1 MKQIIVSHL
10 FGMASGV
17 MLILW
22 TEPTVGLAGEVEAWE
37 LFPGGS
43 VGRITEFKGADETPI
58 PAYVRKPKGQGP
70 FPAVVMIHGG
80 GQSEQGTYA
89 LGRMTGAPTANF
101 IAEGWAVYSIDF
113 RPRSAF
119 DPIEWED
126 TVRAVEIVRQLP
138 FIDDQ
143 RIAMIGGSHGGMVTS
158 RVISRCA
165 LNCAVACA
173 PAAIDLIEVAKAKQA
188 GFRILPKLDALIS
201 RMEQEYGAP
210 VAKIAEDPAAFDH
223 QSAFTEVEKVRCPL
237 LLISGRNDTS
247 SPPSVM
253 ETYAEKLREAG
264 KQVELYLPDN
274 GPHGF
279 YFGQPRIPETD
290 EAARRAVGF
299 IRKHFGLT
307 AGASN
312 PVSAMPAMASNRQSL
327 ADKERPDADRVEQVF
342 RRLDRNADGQI
353 AGDEAAGAPGKRFL
367 RMFDAN
373 KDRVVTMDEI
383 RSQTGA
389 KGPSTNRSQSDM
401 RQGAAPSQPG
411 SVESIRQLLREGR
424 IRWNDGRQDGA
435 EDMLI
440 RTFQSQAVG
449 GKVSYLVYLPAQYER
464 EQQRR
469 FPVVY
474 WLHGG
479 GGTQRDCWIFLEQL
493 KPAIAKDLCPPMII
507 VGVNGIAGSLY
518 SDSKDGELPFESV
531 IVKDLIPHIDATY
544 RTIPD
549 RKGRALEGFSMGGF
563 GSLHLGLKYPEMFG
577 AVTALGPALLEFDSG
592 AGNVERALQS
602 GPYEGDRDYFHLN
615 DPFYLAEKNA
625 QAIYGRISIRLL
637 DNEKPDTFTHRR
649 MLEFGSLLDRLNIAH
664 EYIRLEGT
672 GHSYAKY
679 YDAKPDAYEF
689 YTLAFAAFG
698 RPTPSDQ
705 NASAN
710 FPLPPECYDAATIHR
725 ARARDAK
732 PVKPFEI
739 MDGLYYVGNDHVSSH
754 LLTSENG
761 LILIDTP
768 MPHEVPW
775 LLESICK
782 LGFDPCDLKVVIGTH
797 WHVDHCGGHWYFQH
811 HFGSQTWLHE
821 LDAPLVLSGAK
832 WSDGHTIKLD
842 GTVATLSSAFPP
854 FHTDRLLSDQDVVEW
869 GGRVF
874 TFHQAPDHTPG
885 TLAIEFPLR
894 DENGHQLRAILLGGL
909 KPGSRVFADSCKRLK
924 NIDAQVWL
932 GSHPFQNDTLAKRK
946 QLLTGTKPNPLI
958 DPNGWQGF
966 LDRMINLA
974 TGEKPDLPP
983 ERKANRAQVRL
994 SARRTAGAEKTSD
1007 EPDEGTDIRMAVD
1020 GQSLKRLPSQWQDY
1034 FGTHYASSAEHA
1046 GIAWTTVRSYGGPH
1060 IGISAATGNAP
1071 PREGPFTGKTV
1082 RIDLHDFRAP
1092 RGAGATTAEQLIP
1105 ELIKHHITAIY
1116 IMTNLVRPSVDEA
1129 FDKDLAYWTL
1139 RQIYETYPEA
1149 YRYVLFEI
1157 GNEVVS
1163 GHFDPKGL
1171 RGQPGFQPGPAPDGK
1186 FFGYDLEWKLDYYI
1200 NAYLA
1205 PSVEV
1210 IRQVSHDVYGDAS
1223 KIKIMLGSVNPY
1235 NPQNIWFLKTL
1246 MDSKF
1251 DGVHAPSLKDEPVWK
1266 YLHLVSVHYM
1276 GGSDSDMET
1285 MQEFHNLYL
1294 KTGKVEGIWNTEDH
1308 GGQGGRGPVTIVDR
1322 GLRHL
1327 AWAGANG
1334 LSADQTRIVWYG
1346 DNAAKPGGRAREAI
1360 YLLGDFL
1367 HGRPLYLSRSKLAG
1381 ANVYLVADGVDQTL
1395 SRILVAIV
1403 PDRSSGLDT
1412 GNVRLCLPGQCPT
1425 SDWHARAVQYS
1436 TSAPAEGTVPGVRRD
1451 EGMLVVSLS
1460 RLVTEPLLLFLSG
1473 EKTNDLSE

>member
-1 MKQIIVSHL
+1 MKQIILTRL
-10 FGMASGV
+10 FVIASG
-17 MLILW
+17 MLSVLAAQR
-22 TEPTVGLAGEVEAWE
+22 VGLAGEDQAWE
-37 LFPGGS
+37 LFTDGS
-43 VGRITEFKGADETPI
+43 VGRTTEFKGTGERLIA
-58 PAYVRKPKGQGP
+58 AYVRKPKGQGP

-89 LGRMTGAPTANF
+89 LGRMTGPPTASF

-113 RPRSAF
+113 RPKSAF
-119 DPIEWED
+119 DPIEWDD
-126 TVRAVEIVRQLP
+126 TVLAVESVRQLP

-158 RVISRCA
+158 RVISRCV

-188 GFRILPKLDALIS
+188 GFRIIPKLDALIS

-210 VAKIAEDPAAFDH
+210 VSKIAEDPAAFDH
-223 QSAFTEVEKVRCPL
+223 HSAFTEVEKVRCPL

-253 ETYAEKLREAG
+253 ETYAEKLKEAG
-264 KQVELYLPDN
+264 KHVELYLPDN

-279 YFGQPRIPETD
+279 YFGRPHIPETD

-299 IRKHFGLT
+299 IRKYFGLS
-307 AGASN
+307 AGATT
-312 PVSAMPAMASNRQSL
+312 VVPAAPERASNRQRP
-327 ADKERPDADRVEQVF
+327 ANKERPGADRVEQLF
-342 RRLDRNADGQI
+342 RRLDRNTDGRI
-353 AGDEAAGAPGKRFL
+353 AGEEATGVPGKRFL
-367 RMFDAN
+367 RMFDADN
-373 KDRVVTMDEI
+373 DGVVTLNEI
-383 RSQTGA
+383 RSQTVA
-389 KGPSTNRSQSDM
+389 EGPPANESELPRPAVSQT
-401 RQGAAPSQPG
+401 QPRG
-411 SVESIRQLLREGR
+411 LKPIRQLLREGR
-424 IRWNDGRQDGA
+424 IRWNDGHRDGA
-435 EDMLI
+435 EDMLV
-440 RTFQSQAVG
+440 RTFQSQVVG
-449 GKVSYLVYLPAQYER
+449 DKVSYLIYLPPQYES
-464 EQQRR
+464 EKERR

-479 GGTQRDCWIFLEQL
+479 GGTQRDCWRFLEQV
-493 KPAIAKDLCPPMII
+493 KPAMAKGLCPPII
-507 VGVNGIAGSLY
+507 VVGVNGIAGNIY
-518 SDSKDGELPFESV
+518 SDSSDGELPFESV
-531 IVKDLIPHIDATY
+531 ITKDLIPHIDATY
-544 RTIPD
+544 RTISD

-563 GSLHLGLKYPEMFG
+563 GSLHLGLKYPETFG
-577 AVTALGPALLEFDSG
+577 AMTALGPALLEFDSG
-592 AGNVERALQS
+592 TPNVERALQS

-625 QAIYGRISIRLL
+625 QAIRGRTFVRLL

-649 MLEFGSLLDRLNIAH
+649 TLEFASLLDRLNITH

-689 YTLAFAAFG
+689 YAHAFAAFG
-698 RPTPSDQ
+698 HPTASDCGVSADYPS
-705 NASAN
+705 
-710 FPLPPECYDAATIHR
+710 PPVCYDAATIHR
-725 ARARDAK
+725 ERARDAK
-732 PVKPFEI
+732 PVEPFEI
-739 MDGLYYVGNDHVSSH
+739 MDGLHYVGNDHVSSH
-754 LLTSENG
+754 LLTSANG
-761 LILIDTP
+761 LILIDTT

-782 LGFDPCDLKVVIGTH
+782 LGFDPCDVKVVIGTH

-821 LDAPLVLSGAK
+821 LDAPLVLYGAK
-832 WSDGHTIKLD
+832 WSKGHKIKLD
-842 GTVATLSSAFPP
+842 GTVTTLSSAFPP
-854 FHTDRLLSDQDVVEW
+854 FHTDRLLTDQEVVEW

-894 DENGHQLRAILLGGL
+894 DENGRQLRAILLGGL
-909 KPGSRVFADSCKRLK
+909 KPGSTVFADSCKRLK
-924 NIDAQVWL
+924 SIDAQVWL
-932 GSHPFQNDTLAKRK
+932 GSHPFQNDTLAKREH
-946 QLLTGTKPNPLI
+946 LLAGKRPNPFI

-966 LDRMINLA
+966 LGRMINQA
-974 TGEKPDLPP
+974 SGEAPDRPS
-983 ERKANRAQVRL
+983 ERNVDLAQVR
-994 SARRTAGAEKTSD
+994 SPERRAASAEKTDD
-1007 EPDEGTDIRMAVD
+1007 EPDEIIDIQMAVD
-1020 GQSLKRLPSQWQDY
+1020 GQSLRRLPSQWQDY
-1034 FGTHYASSAEHA
+1034 FGTHYASSPEHS

-1060 IGISAATGNAP
+1060 IGISAATGKAP

-1082 RIDLHDFRAP
+1082 SIGLRDFRAP
-1092 RGAGATTAEQLIP
+1092 RGAGAKTAEQLIP

-1116 IMTNLVRPSVDEA
+1116 IMTNLIRPSVDEA
-1129 FDKDLAYWTL
+1129 FDKDLVYWTL

-1149 YRYVLFEI
+1149 YRYVVFEI

-1171 RGQPGFQPGPAPDGK
+1171 RGQPGFQPGIAPDGK

-1205 PSVEV
+1205 PSIEV
-1210 IRQVSHDVYGDAS
+1210 IRQVSRDVYGDAS
-1223 KIKIMLGSVNPY
+1223 KIKILLGSVNPY
-1235 NPQNIWFLKTL
+1235 NRQNIWFLKTL

-1251 DGVHAPSLKDEPVWK
+1251 DGVHAPILKDEPVWK
-1266 YLHLVSVHYM
+1266 HFDVISVHYM
-1276 GGSDSDMET
+1276 GGSDSNMGT
-1285 MQEFHNLYL
+1285 MQEFHDLYL

-1308 GGQGGRGPVTIVDR
+1308 GGRGGRGPVTIVDR

-1327 AWAGANG
+1327 AWAAANG

-1346 DNAAKPGGRAREAI
+1346 DNAAKLGGRAREAI

-1367 HGRPLYLSRSKLAG
+1367 HGRPIYLSRSKLTG
-1381 ANVYLVADGVDQTL
+1381 ANVYLVADGDDETV

-1403 PDRSSGLDT
+1403 PDRSSNLDA
-1412 GNVRLCLPGQCPT
+1412 GNVRLCLPRQCLL
-1425 SDWHARAVQYS
+1425 SDWNARAFQYS
-1436 TSAPAEGTVPGVRRD
+1436 TSAPAEETVPRVSRD
-1451 EGMLVVSLS
+1451 ERALIVNLS
-1460 RLVTEPLLLFLSG
+1460 RSVSGPLLLFLSG
-1473 EKTNDLSE
+1473 EKTNDLSD